1 MPTYKTGQRIPVEA
15 AGWLK
20 SQAGWVEILF
30 LFPTCATPD
39 PLHRLFEPQFCP
51 FLNGSHE
58 DAHVRVLCLHLYM
71 FRRPVNGSASKQ
83 KAGFPW
89 PTKTESCTFG
99 AWPDLC
105 LTPPPLAQRHILKR
119 IFFFNLRPQSQ
130 GRSPWEGSEGSWGSA
145 LAPPSLVVGMHRL
158 QSTLFLG
165 VRKQTPHSLVASS
178 TLPF

>member
-1 MPTYKTGQRIPVEA
+1 MLILATWVSPGASLPTYKTGQRIPVEA

-39 PLHRLFEPQFCP
+39 PLHRLFERQFCP
-51 FLNGSHE
+51 FLNGNHE
-58 DAHVRVLCLHLYM
+58 DAHVGVLCLHLYM

-99 AWPDLC
+99 AGLTSAWLLLLC
-105 LTPPPLAQRHILKR
+105 LSVT
-119 IFFFNLRPQSQ
+119 F
-130 GRSPWEGSEGSWGSA
+130 
-145 LAPPSLVVGMHRL
+145 
-158 QSTLFLG
+158 
-165 VRKQTPHSLVASS
+165 
-178 TLPF
+178 

>member
-1 MPTYKTGQRIPVEA
+1 MLILATWVSPGASLPTYKTGQRIPVEA

-51 FLNGSHE
+51 FLNGNHE
-58 DAHVRVLCLHLYM
+58 DAHVGVLCLHLYM

-99 AWPDLC
+99 AG
-105 LTPPPLAQRHILKR
+105 LTSAWLLLLWLRSHFKEN
-119 IFFFNLRPQSQ
+119 FFF
-130 GRSPWEGSEGSWGSA
+130 
-145 LAPPSLVVGMHRL
+145 
-158 QSTLFLG
+158 
-165 VRKQTPHSLVASS
+165 
-178 TLPF
+178 